1 MQLPH
6 CWPAPVALHTEAT
19 VSAPLA
25 TASATWRSPT
35 TAQWQKITV
44 SLHGCWVGNRAS
56 AIGKAC
62 LSVPRRAGLGHPD
75 RDMSW
80 ITFWITFWIIFW
92 VTLLG

>member
-19 VSAPLA
+19 VSAPAA

-44 SLHGCWVGNRAS
+44 SLHV
-56 AIGKAC
+56 
-62 LSVPRRAGLGHPD
+62 AGSGTGHK
-75 RDMSW
+75 W
-80 ITFWITFWIIFW
+80 
-92 VTLLG
+92 GQ